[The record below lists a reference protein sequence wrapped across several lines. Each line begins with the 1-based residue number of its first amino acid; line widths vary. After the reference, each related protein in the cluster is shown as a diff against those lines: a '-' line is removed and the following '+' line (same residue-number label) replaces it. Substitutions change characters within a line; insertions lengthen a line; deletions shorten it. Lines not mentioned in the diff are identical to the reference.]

1 MTEGLC
7 RLASHTTKNTTHSPM
22 DQDVLRNIAL
32 SYSPMVDRQRSFAAT
47 RLTVSALRSGQP
59 LQADQLLAAISEVWP
74 HPGTRVSLNVMSET
88 LLNDLL
94 RAKPVSNVMIEI
106 PSFIACDP
114 QNTAAIQELHSNG
127 NTLLLHGRPTM
138 LLPRELL
145 SCFKYSIIDLAE
157 DRRKNETTG
166 PGEPGV
172 TRSVGFIQSG
182 VRTVAE
188 MENSFGRG
196 AVAILGWPIDDVT
209 ADSGVKKGAPDMGVL
224 VELIRRV
231 DDGDDVDKLEAV
243 LKRDPTLAFQLMRYI
258 NSPAFGLSVE
268 ISSFRHAIMLLGYKR
283 LKRWLALLLAT
294 ANKDPN
300 LRPVMYASVRRGI
313 FMEQMVAPA
322 GDDEMRGE
330 VFICGVFSLLDKLF
344 HRPFDELLK
353 TIPVPE
359 RVYQALAEGVGP
371 YSPYLELA
379 RAVESETAPVINEL
393 AEQLL
398 VGLAEVNRASLAT
411 LTLASQLE

>member
-1 MTEGLC
+1 
-7 RLASHTTKNTTHSPM
+7 M
-22 DQDVLRNIAL
+22 DQEDVLRSIAL
-32 SYSPMVDRQRSFAAT
+32 SYSPMVDRQRSFPAT

-59 LQADQLLAAISEVWP
+59 LQADHLLAAIGEVWP
-74 HPGTRVSLNVMSET
+74 EGGARVSLNVMSET

-94 RAKPVSNVMIEI
+94 RAKPLASVMVEI
-106 PSFIACDP
+106 PSFIACD
-114 QNTAAIQELHSNG
+114 AANAEAIRELHAHG

-145 SCFKYSIIDLAE
+145 PCFKYSIIDLAE
-157 DRRKNETTG
+157 DRRKNEA
-166 PGEPGV
+166 PGHSEPGV
-172 TRSVGFIQSG
+172 VRSMGFIQSG

-188 MENSFGRG
+188 MENSFARG
-196 AVAILGWPIDDVT
+196 ALAVLGWPIDEVT
-209 ADSGVKKGAPDMGVL
+209 ASAAPKSGAPDMAVL

-231 DDGDDVDKLEAV
+231 DEGEDVDKLEAV

-294 ANKDPN
+294 ASKDPN
-300 LRPVMYASVRRGI
+300 LKPVMYASVRRGI

-322 GDDEMRGE
+322 GDEEMRGE

-344 HRPFDELLK
+344 HKPFDELLK

-359 RVYQALAEGVGP
+359 RVYHALAESSGP
-371 YSPYLELA
+371 YHPYLELA

-398 VGLAEVNRASLAT
+398 VGLGDVNRAVLAT
-411 LTLASQLE
+411 LTMASQLE